1 MNAAWR
7 FLVAFVYRKSSTLEI
22 DMRRTATLA
31 LLALAAACGKKETAS
46 PSGDAA
52 APASA
57 LAPAT
62 WNGLASRFTNNAG
75 APVGE
80 AVIVD
85 AKDGVLLRL
94 RLEGLS
100 PGWHGAH
107 IHMTG
112 TCEDAAEGFKAS
124 GAHFDPENHEHGL
137 ENAAGSERG
146 DLPNI
151 FAGADGA
158 ATVEFFRANLHLT
171 PSEEAATENGPYPL
185 LDDDGFAIIIHANAD
200 DHVTQPIGGAGDRV
214 ACAAFRG

>member
-1 MNAAWR
+1 MRFAAII
-7 FLVAFVYRKSSTLEI
+7 V
-22 DMRRTATLA
+22 LA
-31 LLALAAACGKKETAS
+31 LIAAGCGKADK
-46 PSGDAA
+46 PSGAA
-52 APASA
+52 TDPSSEP

-75 APVGE
+75 EPAGD
-80 AVIVD
+80 AVITD

-94 RLEGLS
+94 RVRGLA

-112 TCEDAAEGFKAS
+112 TCEDAAAGFKAS

-146 DLPNI
+146 DLPNL
-151 FAGADGA
+151 FAGADGI
-158 ATVEFFRANLHLT
+158 ATVEFFRANLHLK

-185 LDDDGFAIIIHANAD
+185 LDDDGFAIIIHANPD

>member
-1 MNAAWR
+1 
-7 FLVAFVYRKSSTLEI
+7 
-22 DMRRTATLA
+22 MRRTAVFA
-31 LLALAAACGKKETAS
+31 LLILAAACGKKDGADAPGE
-46 PSGDAA
+46 AA
-52 APASA
+52 AADA

-62 WNGLASRFTNNAG
+62 WSGLAARFTNNAG
-75 APVGE
+75 EPSGE

-94 RLEGLS
+94 RVGGLS

-112 TCEDAAEGFKAS
+112 TCEDAGAGFKAS

-151 FAGADGA
+151 FAGPDGR
-158 ATVEFFRANLHLT
+158 ATVEFYRANLHLK
-171 PSEEAATENGPYPL
+171 PSEAQAATENGPYPL
-185 LDDDGFAIIIHANAD
+185 LDDDGFAIIVHANAD
-200 DHVTQPIGGAGDRV
+200 DHMTQPIGGAGDRV
-214 ACAAFRG
+214 LCAAFKG

>member
-1 MNAAWR
+1 
-7 FLVAFVYRKSSTLEI
+7 
-22 DMRRTATLA
+22 MRRVIVLA
-31 LLALAAACGKKETAS
+31 LVVAAAACGTKENPATQDSAS
-46 PSGDAA
+46 
-52 APASA
+52 APDA

-62 WNGLASRFTNNAG
+62 WNGLASRFTDNAG
-75 APVGE
+75 APAGE

-94 RLEGLS
+94 RVEGLS

-112 TCEDAAEGFKAS
+112 TCEDAGEGFKAS

-151 FAGADGA
+151 FAGADGT
-158 ATVEFFRANLHLT
+158 ATVEFFRANLHLN

-185 LDDDGFAIIIHANAD
+185 LDDDGFAIIIHASPD
-200 DHVTQPIGGAGDRV
+200 DHATQPIGGAGDRV
-214 ACAAFRG
+214 ACAAFKG

>member
-1 MNAAWR
+1 
-7 FLVAFVYRKSSTLEI
+7 
-22 DMRRTATLA
+22 MR
-31 LLALAAACGKKETAS
+31 LAACILTILITAGCGKEDK
-46 PSGDAA
+46 PSGAA
-52 APASA
+52 VDPSSET

-75 APVGE
+75 EPVGD

-94 RLEGLS
+94 RVTGLT

-112 TCEDAAEGFKAS
+112 TCEDAGAGFKAS

-151 FAGADGA
+151 FAGADGT
-158 ATVEFFRANLHLT
+158 ATVEFFRANLHLN
-171 PSEEAATENGPYPL
+171 PSEAAATENGPYPL
-185 LDDDGFAIIIHANAD
+185 LDDDGFAVIIHANPD
-200 DHVTQPIGGAGDRV
+200 DHTTQPIGGAGDRV
-214 ACAAFRG
+214 ACAAFKG

>member
-1 MNAAWR
+1 
-7 FLVAFVYRKSSTLEI
+7 
-22 DMRRTATLA
+22 MRRTAAVA
-31 LLALAAACGKKETAS
+31 LLVFAAACGKKESAAS
-46 PSGDAA
+46 PEAEA
-52 APASA
+52 APDT

-62 WNGLASRFTNNAG
+62 WNGLAARFTNNAG
-75 APVGE
+75 APVGD
-80 AVIVD
+80 AVIID

-94 RLEGLS
+94 RVEGLS

-112 TCEDAAEGFKAS
+112 TCEDAGAGFKAS

-151 FAGADGA
+151 YAGADGT
-158 ATVEFFRANLHLT
+158 ATVEFFRANLHLN

-185 LDDDGFAIIIHANAD
+185 LDDDGFAIIIHANPD

-214 ACAAFRG
+214 ACAAFKAAP